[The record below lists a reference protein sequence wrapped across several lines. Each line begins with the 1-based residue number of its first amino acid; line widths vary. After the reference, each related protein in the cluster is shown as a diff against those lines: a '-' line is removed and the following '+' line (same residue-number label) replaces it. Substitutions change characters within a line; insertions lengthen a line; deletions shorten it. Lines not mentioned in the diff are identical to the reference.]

1 MASVGERLSS
11 ARGRAFIGREEEL
24 GRFEA
29 SLAGD
34 PQAPFVFY
42 AYGPGGIGKSTLLRR
57 LADRARSAGRVPV
70 ELDGRFV
77 SRDPADFER
86 AAASFL
92 DVPGTVLFVDSFE
105 HCQWLESWLWQHF
118 LPRAAD
124 GALAVVAG
132 RVAPRAQW
140 SADPAWAGVLHVSEL
155 KPFADEQSRSL
166 LAAARLRPELR
177 DRVLRFAGGNPLALS
192 LAAAAGAGSA
202 GWSQEEIWAPSA
214 DVLRT
219 LLAGLIGEVPTAA
232 HRRALEVA
240 AQAHSTS
247 EELLS
252 SVLPGED
259 AHLLFSWLRDLPF
272 MESTHRGL
280 HPHDAARETLAAD
293 LRWRAPHAFLAM
305 RRRLAEE
312 YLRILREAPEE
323 CVWTVTDELFYLF
336 KETETLAR
344 LRTWSREDEV
354 HDRPL
359 QPGDIDAVLRM
370 AEQTEG
376 PASAGLVHYWARRQ
390 PQAFSVYR
398 RVGTGRIVAFTAR
411 LVLPAP
417 PDPQDLATD
426 PVVAAAW
433 AHTESTAPVRPG
445 EHIGVSRFS
454 VYPERYQVPSRVIDL
469 SSSRAQA
476 EAARARGRAYGFAV
490 YQDADAWA
498 ARVKGTLV
506 DTGARP
512 RVGEHTYGLFCV
524 DWREVPV
531 ETWLRRFMSAADAP
545 ARPGPAG
552 ISRTAF
558 DQAVREALA
567 HWRDAGAFSACALL
581 RTRLAADFEDPVGE
595 LRGLLRRA
603 VDGLAGDPRGVR
615 AREAL
620 TAGYF
625 SGAPTQEAA
634 ARRLG
639 LPYGTYRR
647 HLRQGLD
654 LLCEALWQWELHGP
668 DEHGEGTAPTDG

>member
-1 MASVGERLSS
+1 MT
-11 ARGRAFIGREEEL
+11 
-24 GRFEA
+24 
-29 SLAGD
+29 GD
-34 PQAPFVFY
+34 AQAPFAFYVF
-42 AYGPGGIGKSTLLRR
+42 GPGGIGKSTLLRC
-57 LADRARSAGRVPV
+57 LVDRARAAGRPLV

-86 AAASFL
+86 AARSLL

-124 GALAVVAG
+124 GTLVVLAG
-132 RVAPRAQW
+132 RLTPQPQW
-140 SADPAWAGVLHVSEL
+140 TADPAWAGLLDVTEL
-155 KPFADEQSRSL
+155 KPFSEEQARSL
-166 LAAARLRPELR
+166 LATAQIRPELR

-192 LAAAAGAGSA
+192 LAAAAGSTGCSR
-202 GWSQEEIWAPSA
+202 EELWAPSA

-219 LLAGLIGEVPTAA
+219 LLTGLIGEVPTAA

-247 EELLS
+247 EELLTA
-252 SVLPGED
+252 VLPDED

-272 MESTHRGL
+272 MESSHRGL

-293 LRWRAPHAFLAM
+293 LRWRAPHAFVTM
-305 RRRLAEE
+305 RQRLAEE
-312 YLRILREAPEE
+312 YLRLLREAPEDR
-323 CVWTVTDELFYLF
+323 VWTVTDELFYLF
-336 KETETLAR
+336 REGKILAR

-359 QPGDIDAVLRM
+359 CPDDMDVVLRM
-370 AEQTEG
+370 TEETEG
-376 PASAGLVHYWARRQ
+376 PASADLVRYWAQRQ

-398 RVGTGRIVAFTAR
+398 LVSTGRTVAFTAR
-411 LVLPAP
+411 LALPAP

-433 AHTESTAPVRPG
+433 AYTDATAPVSPG
-445 EHIGVSRFS
+445 EHIGISRFS

-490 YQDADAWA
+490 WRDAESWA
-498 ARVKGTLV
+498 ERVEGTLS

-512 RVGEHTYGLFCV
+512 RVGGHTYGLFVV
-524 DWREVPV
+524 DWRQVPV
-531 ETWLRRFMSAADAP
+531 EAWLDRFISAPDVPAP
-545 ARPGPAG
+545 SGVSG
-552 ISRTAF
+552 FSRTAF
-558 DQAVREALA
+558 DQAVREALT
-567 HWRDAGAFSACALL
+567 HWRDPAAFAACALT
-581 RTRLAADFEDPVGE
+581 RTRLAADLADPVQE
-595 LRGLLRRA
+595 LRALLRQA
-603 VDGLAGDPRGVR
+603 VDDLAGDPRGVR

-647 HLRQGLD
+647 HVRQGMD
-654 LLCEALWQWELHGP
+654 LLCEALWQRELHGP
-668 DEHGEGTAPTDG
+668 R

>member
-1 MASVGERLSS
+1 MASVGERLSR
-11 ARGRAFIGREEEL
+11 ARVQAFIGREEEL
-24 GRFEA
+24 GLFGGA
-29 SLAGD
+29 LAGD
-34 PQAPFVFY
+34 ARAPFAFY
-42 AYGPGGIGKSTLLRR
+42 VCGPGGIGKSTLLRR
-57 LADRARSAGRVPV
+57 LADHARAAGRLLV

-77 SRDPADFER
+77 SRDPIDFEH
-86 AAASFL
+86 AAGPFL
-92 DVPGTVLFVDSFE
+92 DVPGTVLFVDSFD
-105 HCQWLESWLWQHF
+105 HCQWLESWLWHHF

-124 GALAVVAG
+124 DTLVVLAG
-132 RVAPRAQW
+132 RRAPQPQW
-140 SADPAWAGVLHVSEL
+140 TADPAWSGLLHVTELEPFSEDQ
-155 KPFADEQSRSL
+155 ARSL
-166 LAAARLRPELR
+166 LVAAQIRPELR

-192 LAAAAGAGSA
+192 LAAAAGSA
-202 GWSQEEIWAPSA
+202 GCAREEIWAPSA

-219 LLAGLIGEVPTAA
+219 LLAGLVGEVPTAA

-252 SVLPGED
+252 CVLPGED

-293 LRWRAPHAFLAM
+293 LRWRAPNAYEAI
-305 RRRLAEE
+305 RRRLADE

-323 CVWTVTDELFYLF
+323 RVWTVTDELFYLF
-336 KETETLAR
+336 REGETLSR
-344 LRTWSREDEV
+344 LRTWSRDEEL

-359 QPGDIDAVLRM
+359 HPEDMDVVLRM
-370 AEQTEG
+370 AEVTEG
-376 PASAGLVHYWARRQ
+376 PASAELVRYWARRQ

-398 RVGTGRIVAFTAR
+398 LVSTGRIVAFTAR

-417 PDPQDLATD
+417 PDPEDLAAD

-433 AHTESTAPVRPG
+433 RYTDATAPVSPG
-445 EHIGVSRFS
+445 EHIGISRFS

-476 EAARARGRAYGFAV
+476 EAARARGRAFGFAV
-490 YQDADAWA
+490 FQDAEAWA
-498 ARVKGTLV
+498 ERVGGTLR
-506 DTGARP
+506 DTGERP
-512 RVGEHTYGLFCV
+512 RVGEHTYGVFGV

-531 ETWLRRFMSAADAP
+531 ETWLFHFISAP
-545 ARPGPAG
+545 EVPVPAG
-552 ISRTAF
+552 PSAVSRTAF

-567 HWRDAGAFSACALL
+567 HWRDPNAFAACALM
-581 RTRLAADFEDPVGE
+581 RTRLAADLGDPVEE
-595 LRGLLRRA
+595 LRTLLRGT
-603 VDGLAGDPRGVR
+603 VDDLARDPRGVR

-620 TAGYF
+620 TTGYF
-625 SGAPTQEAA
+625 SGVPTQEGA

-654 LLCEALWQWELHGP
+654 LLCEALWELELRGP
-668 DEHGEGTAPTDG
+668 RP

>member
-1 MASVGERLSS
+1 MVSVGDRLSR
-11 ARGRAFIGREEEL
+11 ARVRAFVGREEQL
-24 GRFEA
+24 GYFESA
-29 SLAGD
+29 LAGD
-34 PQAPFVFY
+34 PQAPFAFY

-57 LADRARSAGRVPV
+57 MADHARVAGRLLV

-86 AAASFL
+86 AAGPFL
-92 DVPGTVLFVDSFE
+92 DVPGAVLFVDSFE
-105 HCQWLESWLWQHF
+105 HCQWLEDWLWQHF

-124 GALAVVAG
+124 DTLVVLAG
-132 RVAPRAQW
+132 RRAPQPQW
-140 SADPAWAGVLHVSEL
+140 AADPAWAGLLHVTEL
-155 KPFADEQSRSL
+155 KPFSEEQARRL
-166 LAAARLRPELR
+166 LIAAEIRPELR

-192 LAAAAGAGSA
+192 LAAAAGSEGC
-202 GWSQEEIWAPSA
+202 GREEIWAPSA
-214 DVLRT
+214 GVLRT

-247 EELLS
+247 EELLAA
-252 SVLPGED
+252 VLPEED

-272 MESTHRGL
+272 MESALRGL
-280 HPHDAARETLAAD
+280 YPHDAARETLAAD
-293 LRWRAPHAFLAM
+293 LRWRAPNAFGAM
-305 RRRLAEE
+305 RRRLADE
-312 YLRILREAPEE
+312 YLRLLREAPEDR
-323 CVWTVTDELFYLF
+323 VWTVTDELFHLF
-336 KETETLAR
+336 REGEKLAR

-359 QPGDIDAVLRM
+359 HPDDLDVVLRM
-370 AEQTEG
+370 AEETEG
-376 PASAGLVHYWARRQ
+376 PASAELVRYWAHRQ

-398 RVGTGRIVAFTAR
+398 LVSTGRIVAFTAR
-411 LVLPAP
+411 LALPAP
-417 PDPQDLATD
+417 PDPRDLATD

-433 AHTESTAPVRPG
+433 AYADATAPVRPG

-469 SSSRAQA
+469 SSSRAHA
-476 EAARARGRAYGFAV
+476 ESARARGRAYGFAV
-490 YQDADAWA
+490 FRDAETWGE
-498 ARVKGTLV
+498 RVRGTLV

-512 RVGEHTYGLFCV
+512 RVGAYDYGLFGV
-524 DWREVPV
+524 DWRQLPV
-531 ETWLRRFMSAADAP
+531 ESWLLRFTEAADAAAVP
-545 ARPGPAG
+545 VPEGPSPL
-552 ISRTAF
+552 SRAAF

-567 HWRDAGAFSACALL
+567 HWRAPGAFAACALL
-581 RTRLAADFEDPVGE
+581 RTRLAADLPEPVTE
-595 LRGLLRRA
+595 LRALLRRA
-603 VDGLAGDPRGVR
+603 VDDLAGDPRGVR

-620 TAGYF
+620 TAGHF

-654 LLCEALWQWELHGP
+654 LLCDALWERELHDP
-668 DEHGEGTAPTDG
+668 R

>member
-1 MASVGERLSS
+1 MASVGERLSK
-11 ARGRAFIGREEEL
+11 ARVQAFVGRDGEL
-24 GRFEA
+24 ERFGEA
-29 SLAGD
+29 LAGE
-34 PQAPFVFY
+34 PQAPFAFFVC
-42 AYGPGGIGKSTLLRR
+42 GPGGIGKSTLLRR
-57 LADRARSAGRVPV
+57 LADRARAADRHLI

-86 AAASFL
+86 AAGDFL
-92 DVPGTVLFVDSFE
+92 DVPGTVLLVDSFE
-105 HCQWLESWLWQHF
+105 HCQWLESWLRHRF

-124 GALAVVAG
+124 DALVVLAG
-132 RVAPRAQW
+132 RRPPEPEW
-140 SADPAWAGVLHVSEL
+140 TADPAWSRLLHVTEL
-155 KPFADEQSRSL
+155 GPFTEDQARSL
-166 LAAARLRPELR
+166 LVSARIRPELR

-192 LAAAAGAGSA
+192 LAAAAGAEGC
-202 GWSQEEIWAPSA
+202 GREEIWTPSA

-252 SVLPGED
+252 SVLPDED
-259 AHLLFSWLRDLPF
+259 AHLLFSWLRELPF

-293 LRWRAPHAFLAM
+293 LRWRAPNAFEAM
-305 RRRLAEE
+305 RRRLADE
-312 YLRILREAPEE
+312 YLRLLREAPEE
-323 CVWTVTDELFYLF
+323 RVWTVTDDLFHLF
-336 KETETLAR
+336 RESRILAR

-359 QPGDIDAVLRM
+359 RPDDLDTVLAM
-370 AEQTEG
+370 AEETEG
-376 PASAGLVHYWARRQ
+376 PGSAALVRYWAERQ
-390 PQAFSVYR
+390 PRAFSVYR
-398 RVGTGRIVAFTAR
+398 LVSTGRTVAFTAR

-417 PDPQDLATD
+417 PDPEDLATD

-433 AHTESTAPVRPG
+433 RYAEATAPVSPG

-490 YQDADAWA
+490 YRDAEAWA
-498 ARVKGTLV
+498 ERVRGTLA
-506 DTGARP
+506 DTGERP
-512 RVGEHTYGLFCV
+512 RVGAYTYGLFGV
-524 DWREVPV
+524 DWRRTPV
-531 ETWLRRFMSAADAP
+531 ETWLGRFISAAPDEP
-545 ARPGPAG
+545 LSPGP
-552 ISRTAF
+552 SPLPRTAF

-567 HWRDAGAFSACALL
+567 HWGDPSAFAACALL
-581 RTRLAADFEDPVGE
+581 RSRLAADATEPVPY
-595 LRGLLRRA
+595 LRDLLRRA
-603 VDGLAGDPRGVR
+603 VDGLARDPRGVR

-625 SGAPTQEAA
+625 SRVPTQEAA

-647 HLRQGLD
+647 HVRQGLD
-654 LLCEALWQWELHGP
+654 LLCDALWQRELY
-668 DEHGEGTAPTDG
+668 GER

>member
-1 MASVGERLSS
+1 MVSVGERLSR
-11 ARGRAFIGREEEL
+11 ARVRAFIGRDEEL

-29 SLAGD
+29 ALGGD
-34 PQAPFVFY
+34 PHAPFAFY
-42 AYGPGGIGKSTLLRR
+42 VHGPGGIGKSTLLRR
-57 LADRARSAGRVPV
+57 LTDRARAAGRPLV

-77 SRDPADFER
+77 ERDPADFER
-86 AAASFL
+86 AAAAFL

-105 HCQWLESWLWQHF
+105 HCQWMESWLWHHF

-124 GALAVVAG
+124 GALVVLAG
-132 RVAPRAQW
+132 RRAPQPQW
-140 SADPAWAGVLHVSEL
+140 ATDPAWSGLLHVSEL
-155 KPFADEQSRSL
+155 GPFSEDQARGL
-166 LAAARLRPELR
+166 LAAARIRPELR
-177 DRVLRFAGGNPLALS
+177 DPVLRFAGGNPLALS
-192 LAAAAGAGSA
+192 LAAAAGSSGC
-202 GWSQEEIWAPSA
+202 GREDIWAPSA

-240 AQAHSTS
+240 AQTHSTS
-247 EELLS
+247 EELLT
-252 SVLPGED
+252 SVLPEED
-259 AHLLFSWLRDLPF
+259 AHLLFSWLRELPF
-272 MESTHRGL
+272 MESTRRGL

-293 LRWRAPHAFLAM
+293 LRWRAPNAFETM
-305 RRRLAEE
+305 RRRLADE

-323 CVWTVTDELFYLF
+323 RVWTVTDELFFLF
-336 KETETLAR
+336 REGKTLAR

-359 QPGDIDAVLRM
+359 HPDDLDTVLRM
-370 AEQTEG
+370 AEETEG
-376 PASAGLVHYWARRQ
+376 AASAEIVRYWARRQ

-398 RVGTGRIVAFTAR
+398 LVDTGRIVAFTAR
-411 LVLPAP
+411 LALAAP
-417 PDPQDLATD
+417 PDPQDLAAD

-433 AHTESTAPVRPG
+433 RHTEDTAPVGPG
-445 EHIGVSRFS
+445 EHIGVSRFT
-454 VYPERYQVPSRVIDL
+454 VYPERYQIPSRVIDL

-490 YQDADAWA
+490 FRDAEAWG
-498 ARVKGTLV
+498 ARVKGTLK

-512 RVGEHTYGLFCV
+512 RVGAYTYGVFGV
-524 DWREVPV
+524 DWRGIPV
-531 ETWLRRFMSAADAP
+531 EAWIQSFMADADASP
-545 ARPGPAG
+545 APPGPSP
-552 ISRTAF
+552 ISRVAF

-567 HWRDAGAFSACALL
+567 HWRDPATFAACALL
-581 RTRLAADFEDPVGE
+581 RTRLAADLTDAVGE
-595 LRGLLRRA
+595 LRALLREA
-603 VDGLAGDPRGVR
+603 VDGLADDPRAVR

-654 LLCEALWQWELHGP
+654 LLCEALWEQELYGSR
-668 DEHGEGTAPTDG
+668 ER

>member
-1 MASVGERLSS
+1 MGERLSR
-11 ARGRAFIGREEEL
+11 ARVRAFIGRDEEL
-24 GRFEA
+24 GRFEDA
-29 SLAGD
+29 LGGD
-34 PQAPFVFY
+34 PHAPFAFY
-42 AYGPGGIGKSTLLRR
+42 VYGPGGIGKSTLLRC
-57 LADRARSAGRVPV
+57 LTDRARAAGRPLV

-77 SRDPADFER
+77 ERDPAHFER
-86 AAASFL
+86 AAAAFL

-105 HCQWLESWLWQHF
+105 HCQWMESWLWHHF

-124 GALAVVAG
+124 GTLVVLAG
-132 RVAPRAQW
+132 RRAPQPQW
-140 SADPAWAGVLHVSEL
+140 AADPAWSGLLHVSEL
-155 KPFADEQSRSL
+155 GPFSEDQARGL
-166 LAAARLRPELR
+166 LAAARIRPELR
-177 DRVLRFAGGNPLALS
+177 DPLLRFAGGNPLALS
-192 LAAAAGAGSA
+192 LAAAAGSTGC
-202 GWSQEEIWAPSA
+202 GREDIWAPSA

-240 AQAHSTS
+240 AQTHSTS
-247 EELLS
+247 EELLA
-252 SVLPGED
+252 SVLPEED
-259 AHLLFSWLRDLPF
+259 AHLLFSWLRELPF
-272 MESTHRGL
+272 MESTRRGL

-293 LRWRAPHAFLAM
+293 LRWRAPNAFETM
-305 RRRLAEE
+305 RRRLADE

-323 CVWTVTDELFYLF
+323 RVWTVTDELFFLF
-336 KETETLAR
+336 REGKTLAR

-359 QPGDIDAVLRM
+359 HPDDLDTVLRM
-370 AEQTEG
+370 AEETEG
-376 PASAGLVHYWARRQ
+376 AASAEIVRYWARRQ

-398 RVGTGRIVAFTAR
+398 LVDTGRIVAFTAR
-411 LVLPAP
+411 LALAAP
-417 PDPQDLATD
+417 PDPQDLAAD

-433 AHTESTAPVRPG
+433 RYTEDTAPVSPG
-445 EHIGVSRFS
+445 EHIGVSRFT

-490 YQDADAWA
+490 FRDAETWA
-498 ARVKGTLV
+498 ARVKGTLE

-512 RVGEHTYGLFCV
+512 RVGSYTYGVFGV
-524 DWREVPV
+524 DWRGIPV
-531 ETWLRRFMSAADAP
+531 EAWIQSFISDTDASP
-545 ARPGPAG
+545 VPPGPSP
-552 ISRTAF
+552 ISRIAF

-567 HWRDAGAFSACALL
+567 HWRDPGTFAACALL
-581 RTRLAADFEDPVGE
+581 RTRLAADLTDAVGE
-595 LRGLLRRA
+595 LRALLRGA
-603 VDGLAGDPRGVR
+603 VDGLADDPRAVR

-654 LLCEALWQWELHGP
+654 LLCEALWEQELHGSR
-668 DEHGEGTAPTDG
+668 GR

>member
-1 MASVGERLSS
+1 MASVKERLST
-11 ARGRAFIGREEEL
+11 ARGQAFIGREEEVACFA
-24 GRFEA
+24 RA
-29 SLAGD
+29 LAGD
-34 PQAPFVFY
+34 PQSPFVFSVV
-42 AYGPGGIGKSTLLRR
+42 GPGGIGKSTLLRR
-57 LADRARSAGRVPV
+57 LADRARATGRLLL

-86 AAASFL
+86 VAAPFL

-105 HCQWLESWLWQHF
+105 HCQWLESWLWQRF

-124 GALAVVAG
+124 DTLVVLAG
-132 RVAPRAQW
+132 RQAPQPQW
-140 SADPAWAGVLHVSEL
+140 TADPAWAGLLHVREL
-155 KPFADEQSRSL
+155 QPFSAEQARSL
-166 LAAARLRPELR
+166 LTTAQVLPELR
-177 DRVLRFAGGNPLALS
+177 ERVLRFAGGNPLALS
-192 LAAAAGAGSA
+192 LAAAARVSD
-202 GWSQEEIWAPSA
+202 WSREDVWAPSA

-219 LLAGLIGEVPTAA
+219 LLSGLIGEVPSAA

-247 EELLS
+247 EELLA

-259 AHLLFSWLRDLPF
+259 AHVLFAWLRGLPF

-293 LRWRAPHAFLAM
+293 LRWRAPNAFVTM
-305 RRRLAEE
+305 RGRLAEE
-312 YLRILREAPEE
+312 YLRLLREAPEE
-323 CVWTVTDELFYLF
+323 RVWTVTDELFYLF
-336 KETETLAR
+336 RDGEIVAR
-344 LRTWSREDEV
+344 TRTWSREEEV

-359 QPGDIDAVLRM
+359 HPDDLDVVLRM

-376 PASAGLVHYWARRQ
+376 PASAELVRYWAQRQ

-398 RVGTGRIVAFTAR
+398 LVSTGRVVAFTAR
-411 LVLPAP
+411 LALPAP
-417 PDPQDLATD
+417 ADPQDVATD

-433 AHTESTAPVRPG
+433 AYTEATAPVRPG
-445 EHIGVSRFS
+445 EHIGISRFT

-476 EAARARGRAYGFAV
+476 ESARARARAYGFAV
-490 YQDADAWA
+490 WRDAEAWS
-498 ARVKGTLV
+498 ARVRGSLT

-512 RVGEHTYGLFCV
+512 RVGEHTYGVFGV
-524 DWREVPV
+524 DWRQVPV
-531 ETWLRRFMSAADAP
+531 EAWLRHFIAATAVP
-545 ARPGPAG
+545 AQAGPSG
-552 ISRTAF
+552 VSRNAF
-558 DQAVREALA
+558 DQAVREALV
-567 HWRDAGAFSACALL
+567 HWRDAGAFAACALL
-581 RTRLAADFEDPVGE
+581 RARLAADLDDPVE
-595 LRGLLRRA
+595 QLRALLRRE
-603 VDGLAGDPRGVR
+603 VDELARDPRGAR

-654 LLCEALWQWELHGP
+654 LLCEALWQQELFGP
-668 DEHGEGTAPTDG
+668 R

>member
-1 MASVGERLSS
+1 MVSLGERLST
-11 ARGRAFIGREEEL
+11 ARTRAFIGRDEQL
-24 GRFEA
+24 TRFGEA
-29 SLAGD
+29 LAGD
-34 PQAPFVFY
+34 PRAPFAFY

-57 LADRARSAGRVPV
+57 MADHARSAGRHLV

-86 AAASFL
+86 AAGPFL
-92 DVPGTVLFVDSFE
+92 DVPGTVLVVDSFE
-105 HCQWLESWLWQHF
+105 HCQWLESWLWHHF

-124 GALAVVAG
+124 SSLVVLAG
-132 RVAPRAQW
+132 RMAPQPQW
-140 SADPAWAGVLHVSEL
+140 TADPAWAGLLHVSEL
-155 KPFADEQSRSL
+155 EPFSEDQARSL
-166 LAAARLRPELR
+166 LAAAQLRPELQ

-192 LAAAAGAGSA
+192 LAAAAGSTGF
-202 GWSQEEIWAPSA
+202 EEEETWAPSA

-240 AQAHSTS
+240 AQAYATS

-252 SVLPGED
+252 AVLHQED

-293 LRWRAPHAFLAM
+293 LRWRAPATFAAM

-312 YLRILREAPEE
+312 YMRVLREAPEE
-323 CVWTVTDELFYLF
+323 RVWTVTDELFYLF
-336 KETETLAR
+336 REGETLAR

-359 QPGDIDAVLRM
+359 HPGDLAVVLRM
-370 AEQTEG
+370 ATETEG
-376 PASAGLVHYWARRQ
+376 PASAELVRYWARRQ

-398 RVGTGRIVAFTAR
+398 LVSTGRIVAFTAR
-411 LVLPAP
+411 LALPAP

-433 AHTESTAPVRPG
+433 KYTDATGPVSPG

-454 VYPERYQVPSRVIDL
+454 IYPERYQVPSRVIDL

-476 EAARARGRAYGFAV
+476 ESARARGRAYGFAV
-490 YQDADAWA
+490 YQDAETWA
-498 ARVKGTLV
+498 ERVKGTLD

-512 RVGEHTYGLFCV
+512 RVGEHTYGVFGV
-524 DWREVPV
+524 DWRGEPV
-531 ETWLRRFMSAADAP
+531 ETWLRRFLSATDKP
-545 ARPGPAG
+545 AVSGPSPVTRA
-552 ISRTAF
+552 AF
-558 DQAVREALA
+558 DQAVREALT
-567 HWRDAGAFSACALL
+567 HWRDAAAFAAGALM
-581 RTRLAADFEDPVGE
+581 RVRLAADFGDPVEE
-595 LRGLLRRA
+595 LRALLRQA
-603 VDGLAGDPRGVR
+603 VDDLAQDPRGAR

-654 LLCEALWQWELHGP
+654 LLCEALWQRELHGP
-668 DEHGEGTAPTDG
+668 LKAS